1 VAFIDPIQPVP
12 RDIVKEESSNFIEQR
27 QWFELL
33 RNKVNLIPKG
43 SPGTVISH
51 SALDDLTNDDH
62 LQYHNDSR
70 ALTWLR
76 TRTTTDLDEGSNLY
90 YTNARV
96 IALVDKA
103 FVDALGVDHATLDN
117 IGTNAHSAIDAH
129 IADLSLHFTKAS
141 IETTTRITASQTL
154 TTEYRNWFVNTDGGA
169 VALALPAGAPTNYF
183 RIVNCGS
190 SGNKIT
196 ITPDGTEKLKG
207 VNAGKTLSDGSV
219 VILAFETTEGWW

>member
-12 RDIVKEESSNFIEQR
+12 RGLVAPNASNFIEQR
-27 QWFELL
+27 QWFEYL
-33 RNKVNLIPKG
+33 RDLMNIFSTGGYTTEEYVDNAIL
-43 SPGTVISH
+43 
-51 SALDDLTNDDH
+51 AL
-62 LQYHNDSR
+62 
-70 ALTWLR
+70 
-76 TRTTTDLDEGSNLY
+76 
-90 YTNARV
+90 
-96 IALVDKA
+96 
-103 FVDALGVDHATLDN
+103 
-117 IGTNAHSAIDAH
+117 
-129 IADLSLHFTKAS
+129 
-141 IETTTRITASQTL
+141 ETTIRITSSQTL
-154 TTEYRNWFVNTDGGA
+154 TTDFRNWFVNTDGGA